1 MSDRTPE
8 ERTARLT
15 FLRDRER
22 ANKVQVRGGRLMD
35 QPLERRIV
43 HALFDPGAIT
53 DRGDNYTEPLY
64 AWQARAVLVIL
75 QPELSDLA
83 AFEKSV
89 PA

>member
-1 MSDRTPE
+1 MSELTRE

-22 ANKVQVRGGRLMD
+22 ANKARVRGGRLMD
-35 QPLERRIV
+35 QPLDRRIV

-53 DRGDNYTEPLY
+53 DRGDNYAEPLY
-64 AWQARAVLVIL
+64 AWQARAVMAVLA
-75 QPELSDLA
+75 PELSDLA
-83 AFEKSV
+83 DFEKSV